1 MEYKSFCHACANSNN
16 IAIEYFIANNM
27 VSQYEIANEFRKACL
42 MNKKDLVVF
51 LHTFLSDH
59 MDKLIKNMFEESC
72 IRGNL
77 DIVKYL
83 INFKG
88 SGINNNNFD
97 ILVKCCDNKHE
108 NTIRWLLFQKEITEE
123 HITKLLETFKNKDI
137 DKYEWLKNLFEH

>member
-1 MEYKSFCHACANSNN
+1 MKYKSFRHACANSNHN
-16 IAIEYFIANNM
+16 AIEYFIANNM

-42 MNKKDLVVF
+42 INKKDLVVF

-88 SGINNNNFD
+88 SGINSNNFD
-97 ILVKCCDNKHE
+97 ILVKCCDNKNE
-108 NTIRWLLFQKEITEE
+108 KTIQLLLHQKEITEE
-123 HITKLLETFKNKDI
+123 QISKLLELFKTKDYE
-137 DKYEWLKNLFEH
+137 KYEWLKDLFNY